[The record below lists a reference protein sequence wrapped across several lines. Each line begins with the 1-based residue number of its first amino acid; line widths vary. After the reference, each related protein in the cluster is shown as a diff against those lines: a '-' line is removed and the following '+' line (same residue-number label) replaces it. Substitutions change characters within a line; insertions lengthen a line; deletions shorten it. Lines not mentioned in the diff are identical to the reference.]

1 MDIIKIS
8 YYFLSVLEKKSE
20 FLFCVSV
27 CSLTWQCP
35 NLREAL
41 TWQCPN
47 LREVVLL
54 NLYASCAKSGA
65 TTVLFLMM
73 AAC

>member
-35 NLREAL
+35 NLRE
-41 TWQCPN
+41 
-47 LREVVLL
+47 VVLL